1 MLQSMTG
8 YGRAS
13 AIIGDKTIQIEIRSV
28 NSKGSDFRIKLPNNH
43 KEKELIVRKWLQDQA
58 DRGKIDVVI
67 DITSPYGENGF
78 GLNKPLFKRYY
89 EELKSMAEELNVNAG
104 DLFSGILRIPNVIQ
118 ADAGTADEEEW
129 LQIESTF
136 REAMA
141 QFLSFRKEE
150 GRILQKDFETRITLI
165 RQNLEAV
172 VPYEQNRIEKV
183 KERLTQLLETQ
194 MTPDQIDKNR
204 FEQELIYYLEKMDIT
219 EEKVRLEQHCIY
231 FLEVMNS
238 DETGQGRKLNF
249 ISQEIGREINTL
261 GAKASLAEIQRLI
274 VQMKDE
280 LEKIKEQLANIV

>member
-1 MLQSMTG
+1 MTG

-13 AIIGDKTIQIEIRSV
+13 ATIGDKTIQIEIRSV
-28 NSKGSDFRIKLPNNH
+28 NSKGSDFRVKLPNNH

-58 DRGKIDVVI
+58 DRGKIDVTI
-67 DITSPYGENGF
+67 DIASPYGENGF
-78 GLNKPLFKRYY
+78 GLNKPLFRRYY
-89 EELKSMAEELNVNAG
+89 EELKSLADEMNVEPG
-104 DLFSGILRIPNVIQ
+104 DVFASILRIPNVIQ
-118 ADAGTADEEEW
+118 ADSNTSDETEW
-129 LQIESTF
+129 MEIEATF
-136 REAMA
+136 REAMT

-150 GRILQKDFETRITLI
+150 GRILQNDFETRINLI

-172 VPYEQNRIEKV
+172 LPYEQNRIEKV
-183 KERLTQLLETQ
+183 KERLTLLLETQ

-261 GAKASLAEIQRLI
+261 GAKASVAEIQRLI

>member
-13 AIIGDKTIQIEIRSV
+13 ATIGDKTIQIEIRSV
-28 NSKGSDFRIKLPNNH
+28 NSKGSDFRVKLPNNH
-43 KEKELIVRKWLQDQA
+43 KEKEIIVRKWLQDQA

-89 EELKSMAEELNVNAG
+89 EELRSMAEELNVETG

-118 ADAGTADEEEW
+118 ADAGTSDDEEW
-129 LQIESTF
+129 QQIESTF
-136 REAMA
+136 GEAMS

-150 GRILQKDFETRITLI
+150 GRILQNDFETRINLI

-172 VPYEQNRIEKV
+172 LPYEQNRIEKV

-238 DETGQGRKLNF
+238 EETGQGRKLNF

-261 GAKASLAEIQRLI
+261 GAKASVAEIQRLI